1 MNKSYSFVKL
11 KKKKAKLIISLSPHF
26 LTSKGKKK
34 ITIVKIVIWTMAH
47 KTETLNSSLY
57 PLTYTIFSRNIFLK
71 PHIFSNQQ
79 KNFITGSYY
88 YEAKNQV
95 LVVLVKFYL
104 PICRW
109 TKPFKNDQ
117 FTFMDRDIKWKSH
130 LQFCR
135 ILWPKLWSK
144 QITLQRTY
152 YVSYTSRLGAVL
164 LSACILVRYLVLHV
178 GPRSWPV
185 ESRRTVPPSREDHP
199 SSGAL

>member
-1 MNKSYSFVKL
+1 MKL
-11 KKKKAKLIISLSPHF
+11 KKKKQNWLFHWVPISL
-26 LTSKGKKK
+26 LAKEKKK
-34 ITIVKIVIWTMAH
+34 NTIVKIVILTMVH

-95 LVVLVKFYL
+95 LLVLVKFYL

-117 FTFMDRDIKWKSH
+117 FTFMDRDIKWKSY
-130 LQFCR
+130 LQFCH

-152 YVSYTSRLGAVL
+152 YVSYASWLGAVL

-178 GPRSWPV
+178 GPRSWSV
-185 ESRRTVPPSREDHP
+185 ESRTVPPSREDRP